1 MRLCDFQSAYRAALA
16 AGAAGQFGEAEALFR
31 RAGELATTDADRALV
46 DIQLAAIPVLLND
59 LSAEL
64 NVFRENLVRRHSPLH
79 VWTSLYYLLVA
90 AADRNDRAAAERYLE
105 PLLEVTREL
114 DDPERTV
121 NAYSAAAA
129 AEVLRGN
136 YVAAMEYDATALAEA
151 EKYDDPNAPA
161 MLAITIHNLVY
172 NCLAASEYRA
182 ALAHAPRALEL
193 AEELANPVLLRQCVV
208 TVAFAYL
215 CNDRLDEAER
225 LAVRAAELTA
235 GTRIE
240 RYVHY
245 LRGEIARRR
254 GDLAVAAAHFQRLE
268 PLYPEIPDVA
278 AILLSMNVA
287 PFLLPE

>member
-1 MRLCDFQSAYRAALA
+1 VRLCDFQSVYRAALA
-16 AGAAGQFGEAEALFR
+16 AGAAGRFDEAEALLR
-31 RAGELATTDADRALV
+31 EARELAANESDRALA
-46 DIQLAAIPVLLND
+46 DMQLAAIPVLLSD
-59 LSAEL
+59 LTAEL

-79 VWTSLYYLLVA
+79 VWTALYYLLVA
-90 AADRNDRAAAERYLE
+90 AVDRNDRAAAERYIE

-114 DDPERTV
+114 DEPERRL
-121 NAYSAAAA
+121 NAYGAVAA

-136 YVAAMEYDATALAEA
+136 AIAAMEYDSAALAEA
-151 EKYDDPNAPA
+151 ESYDGSDAQA
-161 MLAITIHNLVY
+161 VLAITLHNFVY
-172 NCLAASEYRA
+172 NCLAASEYRT
-182 ALAHAPRALEL
+182 ALEHAPRALAL

-215 CNDRLDEAER
+215 CNERLDEAER
-225 LAVRAAELTA
+225 LAVRAMPIAE
-235 GTRIE
+235 GTRME

-254 GDLAVAAAHFQRLE
+254 GDLALAAAHFHRLE